1 MSPTGNA
8 TYTRTRGMTLIE
20 LLVAMAI
27 FATIMSG
34 VMLMFVSVTD
44 TVRRSYRTMDVF
56 EATQGALM
64 AIERDVQT
72 SFSSPATG
80 ADFHFYGEPYGFIM
94 VGIAPD
100 EHLGRLTY
108 AVHVDTSRMELPGT
122 FQWRGEQVTIPLR
135 WDDVYVDGLENF
147 YPSPPPANYMD
158 FEVEILYGLLVR
170 RYEHQVTDF
179 KSFPD
184 VTEFKND
191 GLFAPVVFY
200 GTEEFEDHT
209 FTSYLLRYTNLSV
222 PRRTEERLNLV
233 ERCHYWLQLLQ
244 GPGIPDAVHGNPL
257 SIWYD
262 RYPGMGFETAP
273 DVQHSYWLDHNTPAL
288 AMTDHFLWDYVMARD
303 FVINAWLL
311 DPATGERI
319 IDPNTGL
326 WAQAFPNQPPVFQYG
341 VESSLARGYNTPT
354 FNTMFNLNHQRAF
367 EELVY
372 VLSDSQDQIDSWL
385 RQMIEY
391 RQFYDVGNPL
401 QARLPGAIT
410 VTLFVVNP
418 PATTGAPTDMFNF
431 AQTIHIPSGFLRRS
445 QAIE

>member
-179 KSFPD
+179 RSFPD
-184 VTEFKND
+184 VTEFEND
-191 GLFAPVVFY
+191 RLFAPVVFY

-209 FTSYLLRYTNLSV
+209 FTSYLLHNTNLSV

-244 GPGIPDAVHGNPL
+244 GPGIPSPTPWNPL
-257 SIWYD
+257 YIWENSS
-262 RYPGMGFETAP
+262 PGAYLYWRDHHVP
-273 DVQHSYWLDHNTPAL
+273 DSLGEPDPVGKGG
-288 AMTDHFLWDYVMARD
+288 FLWDYVVARD
-303 FVINAWLL
+303 FVISAWLL

-354 FNTMFNLNHQRAF
+354 FNTMFNLNHQGAF

-372 VLSDSQDQIDSWL
+372 VLSDSQDEIDSRL